1 MSNEQFTP
9 PVPPAPKNFIQ
20 KNVWLAALTVAVV
33 VLAVA
38 IFVTQSGSD
47 SNSSPSS
54 NSSAVI
60 EDSQSRNKYDD
71 YYQSVL
77 NASGMA
83 NSESK
88 ASVLEFGDF
97 VCSLL
102 DDGFSVGD
110 ILEEMRKYTT
120 GSMFTSEYAA
130 AVMLGAVTYLC
141 PEYKV
146 LVENYVGQ

>member
-9 PVPPAPKNFIQ
+9 PVPPAPKNTQ
-20 KNVWLAALTVAVV
+20 RNAWLAALTAAVA
-33 VLAVA
+33 VLAVV

-47 SNSSPSS
+47 SKSSPSF

-60 EDSQSRNKYDD
+60 EDSQSQNKYDD

-97 VCSLL
+97 VCGLL
-102 DDGFSVGD
+102 DDGFSVGE

-146 LVENYVGQ
+146 LVEDYVGR

>member
-9 PVPPAPKNFIQ
+9 PVPPAQKNTQ
-20 KNVWLAALTVAVV
+20 RNVWLAALVAAIA
-33 VLAVA
+33 VLAVV

-47 SNSSPSS
+47 SDSSPSF

-97 VCSLL
+97 VCGLL
-102 DDGFSVGD
+102 DDGFSVGE

-146 LVENYVGQ
+146 LVEDYVGQ